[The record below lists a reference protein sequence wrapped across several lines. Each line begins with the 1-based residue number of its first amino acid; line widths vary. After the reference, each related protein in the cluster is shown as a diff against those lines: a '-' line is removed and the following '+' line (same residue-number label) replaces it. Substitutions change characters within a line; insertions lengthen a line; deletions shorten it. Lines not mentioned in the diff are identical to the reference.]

1 MVRNE
6 QDNNKNMQQNKKNFV
21 GYAFLLLRKLNH
33 MNKMPSLSFVK
44 ATDVFFIKNGANRLS
59 ASNFAWVFGGGLV
72 QRINVDSSVIYP
84 SPLTHENIQWRY
96 SRGY

>member
-1 MVRNE
+1 
-6 QDNNKNMQQNKKNFV
+6 MQHLKKNFV
-21 GYAFLLLRKLNH
+21 DSGFLLLRNLYQIKE
-33 MNKMPSLSFVK
+33 MLSFYLFNK
-44 ATDVFFIKNGANRLS
+44 NETKSSTDVFCNKKEANKPS

-72 QRINVDSSVIYP
+72 QRINVVSSVIYP

>member
-1 MVRNE
+1 MYHF
-6 QDNNKNMQQNKKNFV
+6 KKNFV
-21 GYAFLLLRKLNH
+21 DTAFLLLRSFNH
-33 MNKMPSLSFVK
+33 IKKMLGSSFIIK
-44 ATDVFFIKNGANRLS
+44 GCADVFCIKKEVNRLS

-72 QRINVDSSVIYP
+72 QRINVVSSVIYP

>member
-1 MVRNE
+1 
-6 QDNNKNMQQNKKNFV
+6 MQHIKKNFV
-21 GYAFLLLRKLNH
+21 DYAFLLLRKLNYIKE
-33 MNKMPSLSFVK
+33 MLRGSFIR
-44 ATDVFFIKNGANRLS
+44 ATDVFCIKKEANRLF

-72 QRINVDSSVIYP
+72 QRINVVSSVIYP

>member
-1 MVRNE
+1 MYHF
-6 QDNNKNMQQNKKNFV
+6 KKNFV
-21 GYAFLLLRKLNH
+21 DYAFLLLRSFNH
-33 MNKMPSLSFVK
+33 IKKMLSLSLLIK
-44 ATDVFFIKNGANRLS
+44 GCADVFCIKKEANRLS

-72 QRINVDSSVIYP
+72 QRINVDSSVYNP

>member
-1 MVRNE
+1 M
-6 QDNNKNMQQNKKNFV
+6 
-21 GYAFLLLRKLNH
+21 
-33 MNKMPSLSFVK
+33 LSSPFIIKGCV
-44 ATDVFFIKNGANRLS
+44 DVFCIKNEANRLS

-72 QRINVDSSVIYP
+72 QRINVVSSVIYP